1 MKKLRNIALIAVL
14 GVLGINVGYSQYDY
28 LHYSFYGPNLPSPQD
43 STYRMIENL
52 ISRILSRQSGA
63 ATAGGYYGS
72 PKAPLDKTPVPASV
86 IHTPYFEYGYH
97 DIHSELPGASG
108 GHIHSYSVGYD
119 LAWESGLILGL
130 SYEYGNLHYYDVPAN
145 GDSHTVSVYAAAP
158 LAYEFNGLIIGGYT
172 DGTITPPAAAPIN
185 GDAWF
190 INPGISRSWTRG
202 DFVYTTAL
210 SYLHTDSGVW
220 DWGTL
225 IPEVGVRYNVS
236 DSVFVGASVSYNS
249 VLHDNFVVPIDTD
262 WWSYTLEAGW
272 RLRSNW
278 EVVLGFDHAFSHD
291 VQEVFTGRIGVSYEY

>member
-14 GVLGINVGYSQYDY
+14 GVLGVNVGYSQYTLMDY
-28 LHYSFYGPNLPSPQD
+28 SSYGPYMPSPQD
-43 STYRMIENL
+43 ATYRTTDSI
-52 ISRILSRQSGA
+52 ISRIVSRQSGA

-72 PKAPLDKTPVPASV
+72 SKAPLDKTPVPASV

-97 DIHSELPGASG
+97 DIHSKLPGTSG
-108 GHIHSYSVGYD
+108 GHIHSYSLGYD

-145 GDSHTVSVYAAAP
+145 GDSHTISVYASAP
-158 LAYEFNGLIIGGYT
+158 LAYGINGLIIGGYT
-172 DGTITPPAAAPIN
+172 DSTIAPLAVAPIN

-190 INPGISRSWTRG
+190 INPGVSKSWTYG
-202 DFVYTTAL
+202 DYVLTTSL
-210 SYLHTDSGVW
+210 SYLYTDSGVW

-225 IPEVGVRYNVS
+225 TPELGVRYNVS
-236 DSVFVGASVSYNS
+236 DSFFVGASVAYNS
-249 VLHDNFVVPIDTD
+249 VLHDNFIAPIDNN

-278 EVVLGFDHAFSHD
+278 EVVLGFDHAFSHRD
-291 VQEVFTGRIGVSYEY
+291 QEVFTGRLGVSYEY